1 MTEAEAIEAFSM
13 LGANAISA
21 FTVYISF
28 TFGYLATA
36 YFVGSK
42 LTLFQST
49 VAGGLYI
56 FSAGSAGL
64 AQIVYIHG
72 MLEVTKNT
80 VSVLDNIFLWNGLF
94 WVWNMAFIQ
103 AVGIVVSLYFM
114 WSVRHTKT
122 D

>member
-1 MTEAEAIEAFSM
+1 MTESEAIELFSM
-13 LGANAISA
+13 LGANAVSA

-42 LTLFQST
+42 LTMFQSM

-64 AQIVYIHG
+64 AQIVYINR
-72 MLEVTKNT
+72 MLEVTEKT
-80 VSVLDNIFLWNGLF
+80 ASVLDNVFLWNGLF
-94 WVWNMAFIQ
+94 WVWNMAVVQ
-103 AVGIVVSLYFM
+103 AVGIAVSLYFM
-114 WSVRHTKT
+114 WTVRHPKVA
-122 D
+122 